1 MPIDTAAYEERYL
14 RAGQAV
20 SSRLR
25 GAISKMV
32 RRKDVIDELMQETFL
47 RLYRAGKRDE
57 PATVSS
63 INGFV
68 FSVARNVALDHL
80 RHSYLDPVICGPE
93 HYDVADDSQDPA
105 VIVNGEQELALLM
118 KVAEM
123 LPPRCR
129 QVFTLR
135 KVYGL
140 SHKEIAARLG
150 ITPHTVEA
158 QLGKAMRRCAEALG
172 R

>member
-1 MPIDTAAYEERYL
+1 MPTDVAAYEERYL
-14 RAGQAV
+14 RAGQAI
-20 SSRLR
+20 SARLR

-57 PATVSS
+57 PASVAS

-68 FSVARNVALDHL
+68 FSVARNVALDHM
-80 RHSYLDPVICGPE
+80 RRSYLDPVVCGGDQ
-93 HYDVADDSQDPA
+93 YDLADDSQDPA
-105 VIVNGEQELALLM
+105 VIINGEQELALLLQI
-118 KVAEM
+118 AEA

-140 SHKEIAARLG
+140 SHKEIANRLG

-158 QLGKAMRRCAEALG
+158 QLGKAMRRCAKALG